1 MAFKNWVSVS
11 LTNSISVKCQSWA
24 ALFSF
29 FYITVGPVEGLAAA
43 GMVPAVAGAAAAL
56 GAVAAGTAAAG
67 VRSRAVVRKWR
78 PP

>member
-1 MAFKNWVSVS
+1 M
-11 LTNSISVKCQSWA
+11 QSRGSA
-24 ALFSF
+24 LCSLFSL
-29 FYITVGPVEGLAAA
+29 TVGPVEGLAAA

-56 GAVAAGTAAAG
+56 AAVAVEIVVAAAGTGAAG